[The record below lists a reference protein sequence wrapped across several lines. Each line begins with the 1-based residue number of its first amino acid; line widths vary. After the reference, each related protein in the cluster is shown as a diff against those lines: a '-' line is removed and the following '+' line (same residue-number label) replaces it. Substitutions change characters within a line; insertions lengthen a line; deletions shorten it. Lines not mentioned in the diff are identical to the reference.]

1 MYWIGERA
9 DLPASEVSPPQS
21 LVSDIMFEF
30 GAPSNSSQCVKN
42 STGNWTEIVELISGM
57 ARERRDMTS
66 SMRGKGLGKR
76 GTVGRWVL
84 YVCVGV
90 GLLLCVPLC
99 LTWSECVCD
108 VDRTEANEPV
118 SHTVL
123 LGMFV

>member
-30 GAPSNSSQCVKN
+30 GAPSNSSQWVEN

-66 SMRGKGLGKR
+66 SMRGKGLGK
-76 GTVGRWVL
+76 
-84 YVCVGV
+84 
-90 GLLLCVPLC
+90 
-99 LTWSECVCD
+99 
-108 VDRTEANEPV
+108 
-118 SHTVL
+118 
-123 LGMFV
+123 